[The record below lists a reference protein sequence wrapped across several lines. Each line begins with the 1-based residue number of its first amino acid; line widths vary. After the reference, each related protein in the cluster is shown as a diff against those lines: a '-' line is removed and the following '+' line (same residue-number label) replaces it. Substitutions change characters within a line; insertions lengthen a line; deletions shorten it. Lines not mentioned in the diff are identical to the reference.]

1 METKSML
8 EDLIEAKKKID
19 ALKPM
24 INTICIITKSRAWFE
39 DQTRQIMV
47 KAPDAKYKVTQGM
60 LEANGIKV
68 IHVTSVNQ
76 VRGLRNWEV
85 LLLDDAHE
93 VEDFEE
99 IMCEL
104 EYDRAIRAD
113 RGSRGAQ

>member
-85 LLLDDAHE
+85 LLLVLLDDAHE
-93 VEDFEE
+93 VEDFEK
-99 IMCEL
+99 IMFEL
-104 EYDRAIRAD
+104 EVERAS
-113 RGSRGAQ
+113 RGVRGAQ